1 MKRIVLFT
9 IALAA
14 IAFVS
19 CEKET
24 VLTIDLTDLSY
35 TDAGGSQ
42 TITLIANKPWSIS
55 ASQSWCKV
63 SPTGGEEASGSR
75 ISITCDA
82 NTTYDARS
90 CTVTITCAEMMKTI
104 SISQAQNN
112 GLMLSQTTYEITKA
126 AQQLSIQ
133 VQANVKFSVDVD
145 NGCKDWVKY
154 NTTKGLTT
162 STVVL
167 DIAENKTYDSREGKV
182 TIKQDGGSLL
192 STVTI
197 KQSQLDGLFLT
208 TSEYSLSNEKHTLTV
223 EVSTNVEF
231 DVKSEAD
238 WVKYVQTKGL
248 GTKQIVLE
256 VAENDSYDRRE
267 TTVNVKQ
274 KDGDLS
280 GTITIKQ
287 DERLGLLLSQT
298 EFDLNKDAQ
307 SIDVEVKSNVD
318 YDIVIPSECKDWVKL
333 TKTKSLDTKNC
344 TFSISKNETYDVREG
359 SITFKQK
366 NGALSGTVSIRQAQ
380 TDAIIAEHENYSL
393 SYEEQQLSINISSN
407 VEYEVI
413 IDEEC
418 TGWINR
424 ISTKGLKEETII
436 FHVAENE
443 GEERSGKIT
452 FKGETIQATV
462 LVKQQSGIVVFED
475 NLFEAYCV
483 TNFDKNKDGK
493 VSLKEALDV
502 EGIDVYCGNMES
514 LKGIESF
521 INLKRLRCGWNNLT
535 SLDVSHNTELTYLGC
550 DNNKLTKLDVSNNT
564 ALQELA
570 CFSNQ
575 LTKLDVSK
583 NLLLTHFTCG
593 WNQLTSIDVSHNTAL
608 VEFGCD
614 ANPLKSLDVSNNT
627 ALTSLACYRDG
638 LTELD
643 LSQNNKLQVLVC
655 FSNQLKSL
663 ELSHNPELTH
673 LECNDNKLTS
683 LDVSYNIY
691 LNTLKCE
698 DNPFLKEI
706 WLRKGQTIS
715 TFSYDKSV
723 ATIKYKYYSENYG
736 DLAKLITPMLGTAAA
751 DTITTMIVLG
761 RIASEDFAVLNKLPK
776 LQYLDISGTTL
787 MDNKVPEQAFL
798 NNNELTSII
807 LPKEVET
814 IGARAFMNC
823 ISLKMF
829 DLPSS
834 LSLIDTC
841 AFYGCSEMKGE
852 LKLPE
857 SLIQINEAAFASCSG
872 LSGNLIIPE
881 NLQIIGHRVFK
892 GCTGFNGKLVFPTK
906 KRLKIGDNAFSGCS
920 NFKGDLII
928 PSNVHLGSYCFEYA
942 GITGSLYVH
951 EGGWGWYCFYDFYVG
966 ENLIICDDVINMG
979 CAYRF
984 VTVMGYTYIGKG
996 VVSLLLQCLSP
1007 NDCKVFYIAAVTPPA
1022 CESDAIDLS
1031 GKYLGV
1037 PKGCVEVY
1045 KATPQWNRAA
1055 TIEEADFSKLKL
1067 EP

>member
-1 MKRIVLFT
+1 MKRITTVLMLAMLVI
-9 IALAA
+9 IA
-14 IAFVS
+14 S

-63 SPTGGEEASGSR
+63 SPSGGEDAAGSR
-75 ISITCDA
+75 ISISCDA

-104 SISQAQNN
+104 SISQATNN
-112 GLMLSQTTYEITKA
+112 GLMLSQTSYEVTKA
-126 AQQLSIQ
+126 AQQLNIQ

-182 TIKQDGGSLL
+182 TIKQDGGTLL

-208 TSEYSLSNEKHTLTV
+208 TSEYILSNEKHTLTV

-256 VAENDSYDRRE
+256 VAENDTYDRRE

-298 EFDLNKDAQ
+298 EFDLNNDAQ

-424 ISTKGLKEETII
+424 ISTKGLKEESIV

-452 FKGETIQATV
+452 FKGATIQATV
-462 LVKQQSGIVVFED
+462 LIKQQSGIVVFED
-475 NLFEAYCV
+475 DLFEAYCV

-514 LKGIESF
+514 LKGIECF

-550 DNNKLTKLDVSNNT
+550 DNNKLTSLDVSNNT

-575 LTKLDVSK
+575 LTRLDVSK

-614 ANPLKSLDVSNNT
+614 ANPLKSIDVSHNT
-627 ALTSLACYRDG
+627 ALISLACYRNG
-638 LTELD
+638 LTKLD
-643 LSQNNKLQVLVC
+643 VSHNMALQELVC
-655 FSNQLKSL
+655 FSN
-663 ELSHNPELTH
+663 ELTKLDVSHNSKLTR
-673 LECNDNKLTS
+673 LECNDNRLARLDVGNNNALKTLKCNNNLLDILDVSDNGALSYLDCTNNPFLTQIWLVKGHSITEFHYDTNVATIYYVDKVITFEDSNFEAYCIRYFDKNGDGKVSLKEARDVESVDVYCGNMNSLKGIEWFINLKRLRCGWNNLTSLDVSHNTELTYLGCDNNKLTS
-683 LDVSYNIY
+683 LDVSH
-691 LNTLKCE
+691 NTALQELACFSNQLTSLDVSKNLSLTHFTCGWNQLTSIDVSHNTALVEFGCDANPLKSIDVSHNTALISLACYRNGLTKLDVSHNMALQE
-698 DNPFLKEI
+698 LVCFSNELTKLDVSHNSKLTKLRCNDNKLSTLDVSNNSLLISLDCTQNPKLLEI
-706 WLRKGQTIS
+706 WLKNGQIIS
-715 TFSYDKSV
+715 EFKYDTDI
-723 ATIKYKYYSENYG
+723 AAIKYK
-736 DLAKLITPMLGTAAA
+736 
-751 DTITTMIVLG
+751 
-761 RIASEDFAVLNKLPK
+761 
-776 LQYLDISGTTL
+776 
-787 MDNKVPEQAFL
+787 
-798 NNNELTSII
+798 
-807 LPKEVET
+807 
-814 IGARAFMNC
+814 
-823 ISLKMF
+823 
-829 DLPSS
+829 
-834 LSLIDTC
+834 
-841 AFYGCSEMKGE
+841 
-852 LKLPE
+852 
-857 SLIQINEAAFASCSG
+857 
-872 LSGNLIIPE
+872 
-881 NLQIIGHRVFK
+881 
-892 GCTGFNGKLVFPTK
+892 
-906 KRLKIGDNAFSGCS
+906 
-920 NFKGDLII
+920 
-928 PSNVHLGSYCFEYA
+928 
-942 GITGSLYVH
+942 
-951 EGGWGWYCFYDFYVG
+951 
-966 ENLIICDDVINMG
+966 
-979 CAYRF
+979 
-984 VTVMGYTYIGKG
+984 
-996 VVSLLLQCLSP
+996 
-1007 NDCKVFYIAAVTPPA
+1007 
-1022 CESDAIDLS
+1022 
-1031 GKYLGV
+1031 
-1037 PKGCVEVY
+1037 
-1045 KATPQWNRAA
+1045 
-1055 TIEEADFSKLKL
+1055 
-1067 EP
+1067 